1 MPNGGC
7 LKCGE
12 PILQGLKPHYCE
24 KCLAELGLAYDDDI
38 QLLLKD
44 SSKSIEAD
52 LEQFEFETATVTVE
66 RSRLCIQRNSKTAQQ
81 FIEPLSGSIDLAMV
95 KIPAGSFIMGSPNDE
110 LSRQVHEEPQ
120 HQVTLAEPF
129 FMAKYPITKTQWNV
143 VAALP
148 EVRQPLPRF
157 RASNRPVEKASW
169 LDAVEFCARLSQH
182 TGRSY
187 RLPTE
192 AEWEYACRGGT
203 TTPFY
208 FGETITPDVVNC
220 KSTQP
225 YGAAPKGESRKKT
238 TDVGQFPANAF
249 GLYDMHGNVWEWCQD
264 YWHDNYDGA
273 PTNGSAWLSPD
284 EDEMRIL
291 RGGSYAYN
299 PESCRSAIRGR
310 TAPDFSY
317 DTGLRV
323 VCSAVKSDPSDSS
336 EHESFDEMDI
346 LICCALRFDGYK
358 YKEEHELFPSNITE
372 HYLRTGQWQ
381 ATKLELLTEFYCLQR
396 ALCKWDL
403 AWEPYNS
410 AYWRGFRE
418 LFFLLCTSDI
428 PEEYRSE
435 QFPECYDKWQKVF
448 QPRLSE
454 CVAEVRRV
462 HNSIDYLS
470 FEE

>member
-24 KCLAELGLAYDDDI
+24 RCLAELGLAYDDDI

-81 FIEPLSGSIDLAMV
+81 FIEPLSESIDLAMI
-95 KIPAGSFIMGSPNDE
+95 KIPTGSFIMGSPNNE
-110 LSRQVHEEPQ
+110 LSRQVHEGPQ

-129 FMAKYPITKTQWNV
+129 FMAKYPITKAQWNV

-169 LDAVEFCARLSQH
+169 FDAVEFCARLSQH

-264 YWHDNYDGA
+264 HWHDDYDGA

-299 PESCRSAIRGR
+299 PE
-310 TAPDFSY
+310 
-317 DTGLRV
+317 
-323 VCSAVKSDPSDSS
+323 VKVHSPPLPS
-336 EHESFDEMDI
+336 
-346 LICCALRFDGYK
+346 G
-358 YKEEHELFPSNITE
+358 
-372 HYLRTGQWQ
+372 
-381 ATKLELLTEFYCLQR
+381 
-396 ALCKWDL
+396 
-403 AWEPYNS
+403 
-410 AYWRGFRE
+410 
-418 LFFLLCTSDI
+418 
-428 PEEYRSE
+428 
-435 QFPECYDKWQKVF
+435 
-448 QPRLSE
+448 
-454 CVAEVRRV
+454 
-462 HNSIDYLS
+462 
-470 FEE
+470 